1 MRVRHIGN
9 ATRIGA
15 CVLPRLAAILF
26 AAALASPAQAGSQSG
41 EALFGQ
47 CKACHDIGPG
57 ARHKVGPH
65 LDGLMGRKAGSIEG
79 FNYSGAMKAAG
90 EGGLVWTAEALKHY
104 LERPRDFIPGNR
116 MSFRGMAE
124 ADKRDALIEWLASFS
139 AVSPADDPAAAA
151 AGSGEHQ
158 AASFSDIV
166 LGLKGDRDY
175 GEYLSGECVTCHQV
189 SGRADGIPSIVGV
202 PRDYFVR
209 ALFEYKVNIRS
220 NEVMKL
226 RVNNLGNEEIAAL
239 AEYFSTLSPQ

>member
-1 MRVRHIGN
+1 MVQQAKG
-9 ATRIGA
+9 GA
-15 CVLPRLAAILF
+15 GILPRLAVILLT
-26 AAALASPAQAGSQSG
+26 AVLASPAHADEQSG

-65 LDGLMGRKAGSIEG
+65 LDALMGRKAGSVAG
-79 FNYSGAMKAAG
+79 FNYSSAMKTAG
-90 EGGLVWTAEALKHY
+90 DGGLVWTAETLKHY

-116 MSFRGMAE
+116 MSFRGLAE
-124 ADKRDALIEWLASFS
+124 ADKRDALIGWLTSFS

-151 AGSGEHQ
+151 ASSGDRQAGSL
-158 AASFSDIV
+158 ADIV
-166 LGLKGDRDY
+166 LAIEGDRAY
-175 GEYLSGECVTCHQV
+175 GEYLAGECVTCHQV

-209 ALFEYKVNIRS
+209 TLLEYKVNIRS

>member
-1 MRVRHIGN
+1 MILLV
-9 ATRIGA
+9 
-15 CVLPRLAAILF
+15 VAI
-26 AAALASPAQAGSQSG
+26 LASPASAEGPSG

-65 LDGLMGRKAGSIEG
+65 LDGLMGRRAGSIDD
-79 FNYSGAMKAAG
+79 FKYSGAMKAAG
-90 EGGLVWTAEALKHY
+90 EGGLVWTAETLQHY
-104 LERPRDFIPGNR
+104 LERPRDFIPGTR
-116 MSFRGMAE
+116 MSFRGMPE
-124 ADKRDALIEWLASFS
+124 VDKRNVLIGWLASFS

-151 AGSGEHQ
+151 SGNHQAGS
-158 AASFSDIV
+158 FTDIV
-166 LGLKGDRDY
+166 LAIKGDRDY

-239 AEYFSTLSPQ
+239 AEYFSTLTPQ

>member
-1 MRVRHIGN
+1 MKQIG
-9 ATRIGA
+9 AARKIGA
-15 CVLPRLAAILF
+15 CFLPRLAAILF
-26 AAALASPAQAGSQSG
+26 VAAFLVSPALADDLSG

-65 LDGLMGRKAGSIEG
+65 LDGLMGRKAGSIPG

-90 EGGLVWTAEALKHY
+90 GSGLVWNAEMLKLY

-124 ADKRDALIEWLASFS
+124 ADKRDALIGWLESFS

-151 AGSGEHQ
+151 SSGDHQAGSF
-158 AASFSDIV
+158 ADIV
-166 LGLKGDRDY
+166 LALKGDRDY

-189 SGRADGIPSIVGV
+189 SGHADGIPSIVGV

-239 AEYFSTLSPQ
+239 AEYFGTLSPQ